1 MADIGGILEMTK
13 QESIKA
19 YSDYIHTHIMNVK
32 KVWCEVEEVL
42 HDFGI
47 GVDSVRMREIVRVHD
62 ESKFTEDEFEPY
74 RQKFYPSDE
83 DFEIERIVDDKLF
96 IAAMSHYNSNKH
108 HWQYWTSYRDGNSI
122 STKMDKLYV
131 MEMLCDWG
139 AISLVEEDTVKI
151 FYNSQRPHMV
161 VHGET
166 EAIID
171 RFIQYIDIAVER
183 ISRRKNA

>member
-42 HDFGI
+42 HDFGM

-74 RQKFYPSDE
+74 RQKFYLSNDE
-83 DFEIERIVDDKLF
+83 FPASREVEDRFA
-96 IAAMSHYNSNKH
+96 IATMHHYDANRH
-108 HWQYWTSYRDGNSI
+108 HWQYWTSYKDGNPI
-122 STKMDKLYV
+122 SNKMDKLYV

-139 AISLVEEDTVKI
+139 AMSLVRKDTVKI

-161 VHGET
+161 IHRET